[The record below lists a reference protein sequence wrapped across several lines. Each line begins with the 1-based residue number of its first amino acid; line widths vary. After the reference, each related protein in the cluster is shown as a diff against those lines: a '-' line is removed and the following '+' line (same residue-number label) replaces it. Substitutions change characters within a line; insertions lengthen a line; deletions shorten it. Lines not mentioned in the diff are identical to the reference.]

1 MASIVKRGKH
11 YCVVYNYQTEKG
23 DRKQK
28 WESYRTKAE
37 AEQRRHDI
45 EYAKS
50 KGELNIRTSGPCL
63 HTQATSVCLKIILF
77 LRLER

>member
-37 AEQRRHDI
+37 AEQILNGARR
-45 EYAKS
+45 EVGLPPVNPEPPEAPAEPAPAEPPKRR
-50 KGELNIRTSGPCL
+50 G
-63 HTQATSVCLKIILF
+63 LF
-77 LRLER
+77 RRRS